1 MPHEDK
7 EFSDE
12 RQLDRNHEELELLN
26 DKVRRLMLDGVPGAA
41 ELYRRN
47 RELLKQ
53 CERSRLQ
60 RAARNV
66 KVGDLT
72 AEALRESQELLDRI
86 AASRGS
92 DEKLITSTRQHLRR
106 G

>member
-1 MPHEDK
+1 MHGEHGS
-7 EFSDE
+7 SDD
-12 RQLDRNHEELELLN
+12 RRLDRNYEELELLN
-26 DKVRRLMLDGVPGAA
+26 DKVRRLMLDGVQGAA

-60 RAARNV
+60 KAALTV
-66 KVGDLT
+66 KVSDLT
-72 AEALRESQELLDRI
+72 AEALRESHELLDRS
-86 AASRGS
+86 AAAQGA
-92 DEKLITSTRQHLRR
+92 DNKMIDPAPEHLRH